1 MSWLVLGVKD
11 QIAIVVYCGKF
22 PGHIPHG
29 NSKKD
34 TDYVRTPT
42 YVMDEMSELLQNSKP
57 MNVYNKLTLKN
68 DELSG
73 PSSLRQ
79 VYDKKYNDGKKH
91 RLQELGYIPSRRNIA
106 DHINELDKMLTDGE
120 SIVKSIIRDQGKA
133 PCIILY
139 SDEHLTDL
147 KHLCC
152 TGTSILGVDKTCNL
166 YDMHVIATCYK
177 QTTVVKDSTGEAPIF
192 LGPMI
197 IHDNSD

>member
-1 MSWLVLGVKD
+1 
-11 QIAIVVYCGKF
+11 
-22 PGHIPHG
+22 
-29 NSKKD
+29 
-34 TDYVRTPT
+34 
-42 YVMDEMSELLQNSKP
+42 

-73 PSSLRQ
+73 PSSRRQ

-91 RLQELGYIPSRRNIA
+91 SLQELGFVPSRRNIA

-133 PCIILY
+133 LCIILY

-152 TGTSILGVDKTCNL
+152 TGTSILGVDKTFNL
-166 YDMHVIATCYK
+166 CDMHVTATCYK

-192 LGPMI
+192 LGLKFM
-197 IHDNSD
+197 SRFYRTS